1 MNIKTMLTLLNT
13 IKKIDK
19 VQSVVIKFSPTKKM
33 KYCIIKDRVFQEDI
47 KEGSNMTAKT
57 YVYILLTDTGTLFT
71 KSIKKYTKAPYNHA
85 SIAFDPT
92 LNEMYSF
99 GRKNP
104 SNPIS
109 GGFVKEDVYTGT
121 YSKYPDTTC
130 VIYKLEV
137 SNRDVEKMRRVLN
150 VFIKNQKKF
159 LYNLFGVLGV
169 SLNEPVE
176 FSNSYFCS
184 QFVAEIL
191 QRSGI
196 KLWDKLPALITP
208 DDFRK
213 SDKLQLVYEG
223 KLTEYPAIK
232 RNQS

>member
-1 MNIKTMLTLLNT
+1 
-13 IKKIDK
+13 
-19 VQSVVIKFSPTKKM
+19 
-33 KYCIIKDRVFQEDI
+33 
-47 KEGSNMTAKT
+47 
-57 YVYILLTDTGTLFT
+57 
-71 KSIKKYTKAPYNHA
+71 
-85 SIAFDPT
+85 
-92 LNEMYSF
+92 
-99 GRKNP
+99 
-104 SNPIS
+104 
-109 GGFVKEDVYTGT
+109 
-121 YSKYPDTTC
+121 
-130 VIYKLEV
+130 
-137 SNRDVEKMRRVLN
+137 MRRVLN
-150 VFIKNQKKF
+150 VFIKNQRKF